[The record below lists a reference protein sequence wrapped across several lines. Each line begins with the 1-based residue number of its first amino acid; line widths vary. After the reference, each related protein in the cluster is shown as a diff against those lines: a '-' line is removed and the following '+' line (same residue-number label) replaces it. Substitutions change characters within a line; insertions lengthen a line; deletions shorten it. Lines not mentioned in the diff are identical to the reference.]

1 MRTLLLGNAPPRD
14 LGHRAIL
21 EETARAVPHD
31 APMLTALPEVGTV
44 DQVVLSG
51 AFLERH
57 ALDQALAAA
66 SRAVAQGARL
76 RVHNLWL
83 EGKAAADA
91 PPADIA
97 VLDRAVMVEVRDHR
111 TATQLVHWGVAA
123 MPRIL
128 GYPERHAAHD
138 DALVGGLPA
147 GPILGLALRG
157 GEAMEACWR
166 PRLDD
171 IAAALGP
178 ALEWPVLPLH
188 TAPPG
193 RGEDDFGGAQ
203 RLLAA
208 LRPGARMLLPDLA
221 DRRTWQD
228 RMTPERLKALVAR
241 CALVVTNRDLPAA
254 YAITAGVPV
263 LALAIGFDRRVTTCL
278 ATLAREV
285 PHGSRLLRL
294 GAA

>member
-1 MRTLLLGNAPPRD
+1 MTALLLGNEPARD

-21 EETARAVPHD
+21 EETARAIATD
-31 APMLTALPEVGTV
+31 EDGL
-44 DQVVLSG
+44 VVLSG
-51 AFLERH
+51 VFLERH
-57 ALDQALAAA
+57 ALDQALATA

-97 VLDRAVMVEVRDHR
+97 VLDRAEALDVRDHR

-128 GYPERHAAHD
+128 GYPERHVAPD
-138 DALVGGLPA
+138 DALAEGLPE

-157 GEAMEACWR
+157 GEAMEAGWR
-166 PRLDD
+166 PRLPD

-178 ALEWPVLPLH
+178 ALHWPVLPLH
-188 TAPPG
+188 IAPPG
-193 RGEDDFGGAQ
+193 RGEDDLGGAQ

-208 LRPGARMLLPDLA
+208 LRPGARMLLPELA
-221 DRRTWQD
+221 DRRIWQE
-228 RMTPERLKALVAR
+228 RMTPARLKALVAR
-241 CALVVTNRDLPAA
+241 CALVATNRDLPAA

-263 LALAIGFDRRVTTCL
+263 LALAIGLDRRVTTCL
-278 ATLAREV
+278 ATLAQEI
-285 PHGSRLLRL
+285 PHGSQLLRMN
-294 GAA
+294 AP